1 MSFERELVEQINLLR
16 TNPKKFAEKLNKY
29 LSYFKGNVLNIP
41 DRPLGI
47 STIEGPKA
55 YKDAINYL
63 ERQKPLEPL
72 DPSKGLFRV
81 AADFQKAIQRK
92 NLEDVDSV
100 DIEKIIDKYGTFYGE
115 FSRATDY
122 GSQTPEQALISLVVS
137 DGDPTREQRKALLSP
152 EFKKVGIAF
161 GTHKKFKNCTVIL
174 KCTEFINKKD
184 AEDIGYLDDDGGQ
197 VDAKK
202 QESKKVK
209 LLQDLMRE
217 AMKSLQPPKENKTSQ
232 QQNQQPRQYQR
243 AAQPSRPDTQNRR
256 QYGRNQ
262 PSSQQNQQPK
272 REEPRQYGRYQPS
285 SQQTQ
290 QPKREEPRQYGR
302 YQPSS
307 QQTQQPKREEP
318 RRFGRYQPPSQPA
331 QPSQPPRQEETRKFG
346 RYQRSPQTQ
355 PQPKKEEPRQYGR
368 YQPSSQQTQQPKK
381 EETRRI
387 GQYHAS
393 SQQAQPAIQPKI
405 EETRKFGRYQR
416 SPQTQP
422 QPKKEEPRQYGR
434 YQPSSQQTQ
443 QPKKEEPRTYQRY
456 QPSTRQEVKQ
466 ETRQTHQYQKTYPI
480 TQPIKPSIPNKY
492 DKYNTKK
499 GITKTT
505 YEKKE
510 VVRTLGEGG
519 DGGGFDD
526 FPDFNFGFGDSSGGG
541 DKQVVSEKRSE
552 KVMIEGGK
560 KKKIV
565 TIERTLADGSKES
578 ETLIED

>member
-1 MSFERELVEQINLLR
+1 MSFERDLVEQINFLR

-55 YKDAINYL
+55 YKDAISAL
-63 ERQKPLEPL
+63 ERQKPLQPL

-137 DGDPTREQRKALLSP
+137 DGDPTREQRKALLSSA
-152 EFKKVGIAF
+152 FKKVGVAF
-161 GTHKKFKNCTVIL
+161 GSHKKFKNCTIIL

-184 AEDIGYLDDDGGQ
+184 AEDIGYLDGGEDDSQ
-197 VDAKK
+197 KK
-202 QESKKVK
+202 ETKKVK

-217 AMKSLQPPKENKTSQ
+217 AMKSLQQPKENTSSQ
-232 QQNQQPRQYQR
+232 QSQQPRQYQR
-243 AAQPSRPDTQNRR
+243 AAPQPAR
-256 QYGRNQ
+256 QD
-262 PSSQQNQQPK
+262 SQQ
-272 REEPRQYGRYQPS
+272 GR
-285 SQQTQ
+285 
-290 QPKREEPRQYGR
+290 K
-302 YQPSS
+302 
-307 QQTQQPKREEP
+307 
-318 RRFGRYQPPSQPA
+318 
-331 QPSQPPRQEETRKFG
+331 
-346 RYQRSPQTQ
+346 
-355 PQPKKEEPRQYGR
+355 
-368 YQPSSQQTQQPKK
+368 
-381 EETRRI
+381 
-387 GQYHAS
+387 
-393 SQQAQPAIQPKI
+393 
-405 EETRKFGRYQR
+405 
-416 SPQTQP
+416 
-422 QPKKEEPRQYGR
+422 YGR

-443 QPKKEEPRTYQRY
+443 QPKKEEPRKYGRY
-456 QPSTRQEVKQ
+456 QPSSQQTQQPKQEESRRYGRYQPSSQQAQQPRQEEIRKFGRSQRSPPTQPKQ
-466 ETRQTHQYQKTYPI
+466 EEPRKYGRYQPSSQQTQQPKKEEPRRYGRQEETRKFGRSQRSPPTQPKQEESRKYGRYQPSSQQTPQLKKEEPRKYGRYQLSSPPETKPTHQSQKS
-480 TQPIKPSIPNKY
+480 QPIAQGNKY

-499 GITKTT
+499 GKTTTT
-505 YEKKE
+505 YERKE

-519 DGGGFDD
+519 NADGFDD
-526 FPDFNFGFGDSSGGG
+526 FPDFNFGFGDDTRSG

-552 KVMIEGGK
+552 KVTIEGGK

-565 TIERTLADGSKES
+565 TIERVLADGSRES

>member
-1 MSFERELVEQINLLR
+1 MSFERELVEEINFLR
-16 TNPKKFAEKLNKY
+16 TNPKKYAEKLSKY

-41 DRPLGI
+41 ERPLGI

-55 YKDAINYL
+55 YKDAINAL

-81 AADFQKAIQRK
+81 AADFHKAIQRK

-122 GSQTPEQALISLVVS
+122 GSLTPEQALISLVVS
-137 DGDPTREQRKALLSP
+137 DGDPTREQRKALLSSA
-152 EFKKVGIAF
+152 FKKVGVAS
-161 GTHKKFKNCTVIL
+161 GAHKKFKNCTIIL

-197 VDAKK
+197 SDAKK
-202 QESKKVK
+202 KETKKVK
-209 LLQDLMRE
+209 MLQDLMRE
-217 AMKSLQPPKENKTSQ
+217 AIKSIQQPKENNTSQ

-243 AAQPSRPDTQNRR
+243 AAQPGR

-262 PSSQQNQQPK
+262 PSS
-272 REEPRQYGRYQPS
+272 
-285 SQQTQ
+285 
-290 QPKREEPRQYGR
+290 
-302 YQPSS
+302 
-307 QQTQQPKREEP
+307 
-318 RRFGRYQPPSQPA
+318 A
-331 QPSQPPRQEETRKFG
+331 Q
-346 RYQRSPQTQ
+346 
-355 PQPKKEEPRQYGR
+355 QPKKEEPRQYGR
-368 YQPSSQQTQQPKK
+368 YQPSSRQTQQPKK
-381 EETRRI
+381 EEPR
-387 GQYHAS
+387 QYGRYQAS
-393 SQQAQPAIQPKI
+393 SQQGQPAIQPKI

-422 QPKKEEPRQYGR
+422 QPRKEEPRQYGR

-443 QPKKEEPRTYQRY
+443 QPKKEEPRRFGRYQASSQQGQPAIQPKIEETRKFGRYQRSPQTQPQPRKEEPRQYGRYQPSSQQTQQPKKEEPRQYGRY
-456 QPSTRQEVKQ
+456 QPSTRQETRQ
-466 ETRQTHQYQKTYPI
+466 ETRQTHQYQKSSPI
-480 TQPIKPSIPNKY
+480 MQSSKPSQPGKY

-499 GITKTT
+499 GTTKTT

-510 VVRTLGEGG
+510 IVRTLGEGG
-519 DGGGFDD
+519 NDGFDD
-526 FPDFNFGFGDSSGGG
+526 FPDFNFGFGDSSGG

-560 KKKIV
+560 KKKVV
-565 TIERTLADGSKES
+565 TIERVLADGSKES

>member
-1 MSFERELVEQINLLR
+1 MSFERELVEEINFLR
-16 TNPKKFAEKLNKY
+16 TNPKKYAEKLSKY

-41 DRPLGI
+41 ERPLGI

-55 YKDAINYL
+55 YKDAINAL

-81 AADFQKAIQRK
+81 AADFHKAIQRK

-122 GSQTPEQALISLVVS
+122 GSLTPEQALISLVVS
-137 DGDPTREQRKALLSP
+137 DGDPTREQRKALLSSA
-152 EFKKVGIAF
+152 FKKVGVAS
-161 GTHKKFKNCTVIL
+161 GAHKKFKNCTIIL

-197 VDAKK
+197 SDAKK
-202 QESKKVK
+202 KETKKVK
-209 LLQDLMRE
+209 MLQDLMRE
-217 AMKSLQPPKENKTSQ
+217 AIKSIQQPKENNTSQ

-243 AAQPSRPDTQNRR
+243 AAQPGR

-262 PSSQQNQQPK
+262 PSS
-272 REEPRQYGRYQPS
+272 
-285 SQQTQ
+285 
-290 QPKREEPRQYGR
+290 
-302 YQPSS
+302 
-307 QQTQQPKREEP
+307 
-318 RRFGRYQPPSQPA
+318 A
-331 QPSQPPRQEETRKFG
+331 Q
-346 RYQRSPQTQ
+346 
-355 PQPKKEEPRQYGR
+355 QPKKEEPRQYGR
-368 YQPSSQQTQQPKK
+368 YQPSSRQTQQPKK
-381 EETRRI
+381 EESR
-387 GQYHAS
+387 QYGRYQAS
-393 SQQAQPAIQPKI
+393 SQQGQPAIQPKI

-422 QPKKEEPRQYGR
+422 QPRKEEPRQYGR

-443 QPKKEEPRTYQRY
+443 QPKKEEPRQYGRY
-456 QPSTRQEVKQ
+456 QPSTRQETRQ
-466 ETRQTHQYQKTYPI
+466 ETRQTHQYQKSSPI
-480 TQPIKPSIPNKY
+480 MQSSKPSQPGKY

-499 GITKTT
+499 GTTKTT

-510 VVRTLGEGG
+510 IVRTLGEGG
-519 DGGGFDD
+519 NDGFDD
-526 FPDFNFGFGDSSGGG
+526 FPDFNFGFGDSSGG

-560 KKKIV
+560 KKKVV
-565 TIERTLADGSKES
+565 TIERVLADGSKES

>member
-290 QPKREEPRQYGR
+290 QPKREEPR
-302 YQPSS
+302 
-307 QQTQQPKREEP
+307 
-318 RRFGRYQPPSQPA
+318 RFGRYQPPSQPA

-355 PQPKKEEPRQYGR
+355 SQPKKEEPRQYGR
-368 YQPSSQQTQQPKK
+368 YQPSSQQAQQPKK

-422 QPKKEEPRQYGR
+422 QPQPKKEQPRQYGR

-560 KKKIV
+560 KKKVV

>member
-256 QYGRNQ
+256 QYGR
-262 PSSQQNQQPK
+262 
-272 REEPRQYGRYQPS
+272 YQPS

-307 QQTQQPKREEP
+307 QQTQQPKREETRQYGRYQPSSQQTQQPKREEP

-331 QPSQPPRQEETRKFG
+331 QPAQAPRQEETRKFG

-355 PQPKKEEPRQYGR
+355 
-368 YQPSSQQTQQPKK
+368 S
-381 EETRRI
+381 
-387 GQYHAS
+387 
-393 SQQAQPAIQPKI
+393 
-405 EETRKFGRYQR
+405 
-416 SPQTQP
+416 

-499 GITKTT
+499 ATTKTT

-560 KKKIV
+560 KKKVV

>member
-256 QYGRNQ
+256 QYG
-262 PSSQQNQQPK
+262 
-272 REEPRQYGRYQPS
+272 
-285 SQQTQ
+285 
-290 QPKREEPRQYGR
+290 

-393 SQQAQPAIQPKI
+393 SQ
-405 EETRKFGRYQR
+405 
-416 SPQTQP
+416 
-422 QPKKEEPRQYGR
+422 
-434 YQPSSQQTQ
+434 
-443 QPKKEEPRTYQRY
+443 
-456 QPSTRQEVKQ
+456 KQ
-466 ETRQTHQYQKTYPI
+466 ENLAD
-480 TQPIKPSIPNKY
+480 IKDHRKHNHNQRKKSQDNMEDINHLHNKLS
-492 DKYNTKK
+492 N
-499 GITKTT
+499 
-505 YEKKE
+505 
-510 VVRTLGEGG
+510 
-519 DGGGFDD
+519 
-526 FPDFNFGFGDSSGGG
+526 
-541 DKQVVSEKRSE
+541 Q
-552 KVMIEGGK
+552 K
-560 KKKIV
+560 KKSL
-565 TIERTLADGSKES
+565 E
-578 ETLIED
+578 LIKDINHQLDKK

>member
-272 REEPRQYGRYQPS
+272 REEPRQYG
-285 SQQTQ
+285 
-290 QPKREEPRQYGR
+290 
-302 YQPSS
+302 
-307 QQTQQPKREEP
+307 
-318 RRFGRYQPPSQPA
+318 
-331 QPSQPPRQEETRKFG
+331 
-346 RYQRSPQTQ
+346 SPTN
-355 PQPKKEEPRQYGR
+355 
-368 YQPSSQQTQQPKK
+368 SAT
-381 EETRRI
+381 
-387 GQYHAS
+387 
-393 SQQAQPAIQPKI
+393 
-405 EETRKFGRYQR
+405 
-416 SPQTQP
+416 
-422 QPKKEEPRQYGR
+422 
-434 YQPSSQQTQ
+434 
-443 QPKKEEPRTYQRY
+443 
-456 QPSTRQEVKQ
+456 
-466 ETRQTHQYQKTYPI
+466 
-480 TQPIKPSIPNKY
+480 
-492 DKYNTKK
+492 
-499 GITKTT
+499 
-505 YEKKE
+505 
-510 VVRTLGEGG
+510 
-519 DGGGFDD
+519 
-526 FPDFNFGFGDSSGGG
+526 
-541 DKQVVSEKRSE
+541 
-552 KVMIEGGK
+552 
-560 KKKIV
+560 
-565 TIERTLADGSKES
+565 
-578 ETLIED
+578 

>member
-256 QYGRNQ
+256 ENKTSQQQNQQPRQYQRAAQPSRPDTQNRRQYGRNQ

-331 QPSQPPRQEETRKFG
+331 QPT
-346 RYQRSPQTQ
+346 T
-355 PQPKKEEPRQYGR
+355 KE
-368 YQPSSQQTQQPKK
+368 
-381 EETRRI
+381 RR
-387 GQYHAS
+387 
-393 SQQAQPAIQPKI
+393 
-405 EETRKFGRYQR
+405 
-416 SPQTQP
+416 
-422 QPKKEEPRQYGR
+422 
-434 YQPSSQQTQ
+434 
-443 QPKKEEPRTYQRY
+443 
-456 QPSTRQEVKQ
+456 
-466 ETRQTHQYQKTYPI
+466 
-480 TQPIKPSIPNKY
+480 
-492 DKYNTKK
+492 
-499 GITKTT
+499 TKTIWKIST
-505 YEKKE
+505 
-510 VVRTLGEGG
+510 
-519 DGGGFDD
+519 
-526 FPDFNFGFGDSSGGG
+526 
-541 DKQVVSEKRSE
+541 
-552 KVMIEGGK
+552 
-560 KKKIV
+560 IV
-565 TIERTLADGSKES
+565 TTN
-578 ETLIED
+578 TTT

>member
-41 DRPLGI
+41 ERTIGI

-55 YKDAINYL
+55 YQDAITYL

-262 PSSQQNQQPK
+262 PSSQQ
-272 REEPRQYGRYQPS
+272 
-285 SQQTQ
+285 TQ

-331 QPSQPPRQEETRKFG
+331 QPAQPSRQEETRKFG

-355 PQPKKEEPRQYGR
+355 SQPKKEEPRQYGR

-405 EETRKFGRYQR
+405 EETRNFGRYQR

-422 QPKKEEPRQYGR
+422 QPRKEQPRQYGR